1 MKKTTFIIT
10 LFSMCICIS
19 CTKKQ
24 RDEERGYGRL
34 CWVIEKGDYFTTGRQ
49 MVNNFCDMTEE
60 EFLNCDTCGYPGRVR
75 NFVSACDYRD
85 QGVNG
90 PKSFYWE
97 VKFPNA
103 TTYTGAYYATEKEA
117 SCYLGANGALYRK
130 K

>member
-1 MKKTTFIIT
+1 MKKAVLIIILFNISFCTSCKKTKEEVDRESHCWAIETGDFLTT
-10 LFSMCICIS
+10 S
-19 CTKKQ
+19 
-24 RDEERGYGRL
+24 
-34 CWVIEKGDYFTTGRQ
+34 RQ
-49 MVNNFCDMTEE
+49 LVNNFCDMTEE
-60 EFLNCDTCGYPGRVR
+60 EFLNCDTCGYNGRVR

-90 PKSFYWE
+90 PESFYWE

-117 SCYLGANGALYRK
+117 SCYLGVNGNLYRK